1 MTDLRGAYDY
11 SKDLADE
18 YIGSSRKTTINI
30 AKTTK
35 RTFSDMLFTV
45 IFDWRIIF
53 FTLLSL
59 TLMIAYGL
67 MVVHRSLSKN
77 QTFNAYGLA
86 SISFFGHIF
95 ILNCFIAIFT
105 LCYYFKKRA
114 DQGKQG
120 PRGKIGPKG
129 QQGKNQTCDICSLK
143 VKTMSRDEDT
153 LTDKSF
159 EIDNSLF
166 EDMNKYK
173 PRSWKSYKIDK
184 LLGQVEPCEDCKTIK
199 YSNENYVSGIIGNI
213 SSEGIINS
221 FQYLYENDGSTK
233 PLGNAEG
240 IAGIDDRTN
249 VKKVKCP
256 KNSGIFRMDVACDNT
271 KKGISGMKIF
281 CRDLT
286 TGKVKLPKKHT
297 LGNIETKHQTD
308 SVYCTNNDS
317 FIGGLEAHHNDKQLV
332 NLQFNKCNM
341 YK

>member
-18 YIGSSRKTTINI
+18 YIGSSRKTTINM
-30 AKTTK
+30 AKTAK
-35 RTFSDMLFTV
+35 RTFSDMLFTI

-59 TLMIAYGL
+59 TLLIAYGL
-67 MVVHRSLSKN
+67 MVVHRHLSKN

-240 IAGIDDRTN
+240 IAGMDEKTN

-256 KNSGIFRMDVACDNT
+256 KNSGIFRMDVAYDNA